1 MDEAKCSRYLV
12 RQAAPKNPAA
22 PTPAEEISTG
32 KLPITTLSLITK
44 VSVQESTKIVTK
56 KKAKIDIGVRV
67 AKMTTKKLLA
77 HTKKSVKISASKKTD
92 CQNPKEWCHIYSKDC
107 RKKGSSAEKD
117 YQETYFQK
125 NDSKTSIKSGY

>member
-1 MDEAKCSRYLV
+1 V

-22 PTPAEEISTG
+22 PTPAEEISTE

-67 AKMTTKKLLA
+67 AKMTTK
-77 HTKKSVKISASKKTD
+77 
-92 CQNPKEWCHIYSKDC
+92 N
-107 RKKGSSAEKD
+107 
-117 YQETYFQK
+117 F
-125 NDSKTSIKSGY
+125 